1 MNEVE
6 IPVRRLEGW
15 RLSACLLEALK
26 EAEEGL
32 VHLLGFG
39 HPGGEREGRNGA
51 SLSVWRRADVVEQV
65 RLRERVLG

>member
-15 RLSACLLEALK
+15 RLSTCLLEALK

-32 VHLLGFG
+32 AHLLGFG
-39 HPGGEREGRNGA
+39 HPEGEREGRNGA

-65 RLRERVLG
+65 RLRERVHG